1 MFKIHEKVKKIRQFR
16 GYNQS
21 EIAKQLG
28 LSVASYSRIE
38 AGKTNLNLDFLKR
51 ICKILEIELI
61 DLLENNIQ
69 FLSEPKVRYEKAA
82 ALKQQQQEKKT
93 IETLIEE
100 NNLLLKTML
109 NLLEQQKETNNKLLA
124 FLMKRKK

>member
-1 MFKIHEKVKKIRQFR
+1 M
-16 GYNQS
+16 
-21 EIAKQLG
+21 
-28 LSVASYSRIE
+28 SVASYSRIE

-51 ICKILEIELI
+51 ICEILDIELI
-61 DLLENNIQ
+61 DLLENNFQ

-82 ALKQQQQEKKT
+82 ALKQQQEKKT

-109 NLLEQQKETNNKLLA
+109 NLLEQQKETNKKLLA